1 MQALAGVT
9 VLDLT
14 RYLPGSFATMLLAE
28 LGAEVIMIE
37 QPGKGEPGR
46 AASPKVKGISMR
58 HLLLQR
64 NKRSMTLN
72 LNSSEGRTI
81 FFELVKK
88 ADVVVENFRPSYL
101 KKQGLDYP
109 SVQKVNPGII
119 YCSLSGFGHSGSKQ
133 DVAGHDLNYMG
144 WSGILGLGGNA
155 EGIAVPGIQMA
166 DMSGSMMGIIGIL
179 TALYARQQSG
189 RGQYLD
195 IAFLDSAISL
205 LPLAASSYFA
215 KGESYGPGE
224 HLYAGSMAWY
234 NVYKTRDGRHLTL
247 GTVEKKF
254 WDTLCDTL
262 GLPEYKDAQFDRQK
276 QDELKRAFTRIFKT
290 KTLREWMEILQ
301 PLNLCSGPVLTVGEV
316 FQDANTAERGMVY
329 ETEHPQAGR
338 VMQIG
343 CPIHFSET
351 PSAYR
356 LPAPGLGEHT
366 TEILQKLGYCSE
378 EIQTLQANKVI

>member
-1 MQALAGVT
+1 MQALEGVR

-14 RYLPGSFATMLLAE
+14 RYLPGSFATMFLAD

-72 LNSSEGRTI
+72 LNTGEGCRI
-81 FFELVKK
+81 FLELVKK
-88 ADVVVENFRPSYL
+88 ADVVVENFRPGYL
-101 KKQGLDYP
+101 QKRGLDYP
-109 SVQKVNPGII
+109 LVAKINPGIV

-133 DVAGHDLNYMG
+133 EVAGHDLNYMG
-144 WSGILGLGGNA
+144 WSGVLGLGGNA
-155 EGIAVPGIQMA
+155 ENPAVPGIQMA

-179 TALYARQQSG
+179 TALYAKQQSG
-189 RGQYLD
+189 RGQYID
-195 IAFLDSAISL
+195 VAFLDSVVSL
-205 LPLAASSYFA
+205 LPLAASEYFA
-215 KGESYGPGE
+215 EGKSYGPGE

-234 NVYKTRDGRHLTL
+234 NVYRTKDGRHLTL

-254 WDTLCDTL
+254 WETLCDTL
-262 GLPEYKDAQFDRQK
+262 GLPEYKAAQFDRQK
-276 QDELKRAFTRIFKT
+276 QDELKERFTQIFST
-290 KTLREWMEILQ
+290 RTLAEWMELLQ
-301 PLNLCSGPVLTVGEV
+301 PLNLCSGPVLTVAEV
-316 FQDANTAERGMVY
+316 FQDSHTAERGMVY

-338 VMQIG
+338 VLQIG

-351 PSAYR
+351 PARYR

-366 TEILQKLGYCSE
+366 ADILEGLGYRPE
-378 EIQTLQANKVI
+378 EIQELSAGGII